1 MTTNLAR
8 VALVT
13 GATGGMGLAICAE
26 LSDAGWTVARTDLP
40 GTGVEFGGSAQA
52 RDRRRNHPL
61 SSPGIRSP

>member
-40 GTGVEFGGSAQA
+40 GTGVEFEADLRRPGPPTKSSAQ
-52 RDRRRNHPL
+52 
-61 SSPGIRSP
+61 